1 MWDLGRL
8 RDGLTIMDEA
18 FELLSEDEP
27 DADLAQLAAQIG
39 RFAFFFGDSE
49 VGTRRI
55 EAALAMAEAL
65 DLPEVYSQALNTK
78 ALILSSHGR
87 IRESRALLRE
97 ALAQAVEHDKPSA
110 ALRAH
115 NNLVDFMSQDNRY
128 AEAQRHVD
136 DGLALARRVGNRY
149 WEQIF
154 LGFVYPTF
162 ALGAWP
168 AALASMDELGGWDEH
183 IRSRTAFTQGFV
195 AFGVAIH
202 LHQGDDA
209 GADRLLGVL
218 RDSGGLTG
226 RPGAGGVPDGACHQ
240 ALVDPRPCRRTGGCP
255 GGHGVRR
262 GPRAHR
268 LPHRRVVGH
277 RGRLG
282 DRSG

>member
-1 MWDLGRL
+1 
-8 RDGLTIMDEA
+8 
-18 FELLSEDEP
+18 
-27 DADLAQLAAQIG
+27 
-39 RFAFFFGDSE
+39 
-49 VGTRRI
+49 
-55 EAALAMAEAL
+55 MAEAL

-97 ALAQAVEHDKPSA
+97 ALAVAVEHDKPSA

-115 NNLVDFMSQDNRY
+115 NNLVDFLSQDNRY
-128 AEAQRHVD
+128 TEAQRHVD

-154 LGFVYPTF
+154 LGFVYPRF

-168 AALASMDELGGWDEH
+168 EALDSMDELGGWDEH

-209 GADRLLGVL
+209 GADRLLDSFEVL
-218 RDSGGLTG
+218 AESPDVQERREDHTAPPSSSGRLEK
-226 RPGAGGVPDGACHQ
+226 
-240 ALVDPRPCRRTGGCP
+240 CRRTGGRP
-255 GGHGVRR
+255 GGDGVRR
-262 GPRAHR
+262 GPRAHDYR
-268 LPHRRVVGH
+268 IAESWVIAVELPSPLATSTKPTR
-277 RGRLG
+277 
-282 DRSG
+282 